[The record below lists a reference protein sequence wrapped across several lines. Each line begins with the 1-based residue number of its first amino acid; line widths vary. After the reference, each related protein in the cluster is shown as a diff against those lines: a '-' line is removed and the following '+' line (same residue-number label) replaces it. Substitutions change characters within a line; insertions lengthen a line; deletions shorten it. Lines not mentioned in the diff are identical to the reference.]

1 MYKYIYLIQLCLFL
15 SLISCNS
22 SQTKQKENTQSDTAT
37 TDNQPPKD
45 HNQANKHM
53 HKHKFEDLVKNFES
67 ADRANWQKPEEVIKK
82 LGNIKGKTVMD
93 IGSGTG
99 YFSFKLVEAGAKVI
113 AADVN
118 KKFREFIRQKQ
129 KERNVSE
136 DQLRTLKLPYDSP
149 RLASE
154 EVDAVIIVN
163 TYHHIENRKK
173 YFNQVLEGLKS
184 DGKLLVVDFKKEKTP
199 HGPPLKMRLTV
210 QEVKKELQEAGFSQ
224 VEIDMQLLPYQYTV
238 LATK

>member
-1 MYKYIYLIQLCLFL
+1 MCKYTYLIHLCLFL
-15 SLISCNS
+15 SLMSCNS
-22 SQTKQKENTQSDTAT
+22 SQTKQEENTHGDTVAT
-37 TDNQPPKD
+37 NKHKD
-45 HNQANKHM
+45 HNEANKHM
-53 HKHKFEDLVKNFES
+53 HKRKFEDLVTNFES
-67 ADRANWQKPEEVIKK
+67 ADRASWQKPEEVIKK
-82 LGNIKGKTVMD
+82 LGDIKGKTVMD

-99 YFSFKLVEAGAKVI
+99 YFSFKLVEAGAQVI

-118 KKFREFIRQKQ
+118 KKFREYIQQKQ

-149 RLASE
+149 KLESE